1 MSFLKIKDSPLW
13 NATFQILA
21 LVSYPSH
28 DRHSSLFLLSVLK
41 WSKAS
46 PNVGVW
52 VLYVH
57 VYVGWWGSEPVY
69 TVGRSETSIS
79 CPVYHSSLDSFKT
92 GSLAEPGTGLV
103 ASKPQPLSC
112 LWSQQLRAYKRTAT
126 PRSLYR
132 CSGPNSGPHAA
143 QPASYLLN
151 CLSNPNTQIG
161 FTGSSEA
168 PTWKC

>member
-1 MSFLKIKDSPLW
+1 MTGTAACFFSQFSSDPKPLLTW
-13 NATFQILA
+13 
-21 LVSYPSH
+21 VSEYCMCTCM
-28 DRHSSLFLLSVLK
+28 
-41 WSKAS
+41 WGGG
-46 PNVGVW
+46 GVN
-52 VLYVH
+52 LC
-57 VYVGWWGSEPVY
+57 
-69 TVGRSETSIS
+69 TQVGRSETSIS